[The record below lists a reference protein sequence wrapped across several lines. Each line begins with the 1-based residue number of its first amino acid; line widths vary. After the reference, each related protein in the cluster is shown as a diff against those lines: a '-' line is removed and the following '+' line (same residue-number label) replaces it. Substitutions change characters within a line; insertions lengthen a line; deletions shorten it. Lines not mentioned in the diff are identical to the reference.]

1 MYSSISCSQ
10 FHSSVI
16 LNRLL
21 KIVVLDLTSLPII
34 GIGTGNLLN
43 SKVTTYRAFLESV
56 LLYYQMRRLMGSV
69 SQNRYRN
76 VVGCRCDDSYNN
88 NNNNTT
94 DTALCGFAKPGK

>member
-1 MYSSISCSQ
+1 
-10 FHSSVI
+10 
-16 LNRLL
+16 L

-43 SKVTTYRAFLESV
+43 VQVTTYRAILEPV
-56 LLYYQMRRLMGSV
+56 LLYYQMRWLMGSV

-76 VVGCRCDDSYNN
+76 VVECRCDDSNNNNN

-94 DTALCGFAKPGK
+94 DSALCGFVEPGK